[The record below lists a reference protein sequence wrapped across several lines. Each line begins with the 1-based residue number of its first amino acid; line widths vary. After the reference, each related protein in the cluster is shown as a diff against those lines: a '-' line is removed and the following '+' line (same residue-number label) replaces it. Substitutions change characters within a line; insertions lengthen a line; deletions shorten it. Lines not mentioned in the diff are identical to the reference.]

1 MKRIALVVGITLATA
16 TPATADIAHRITSS
30 VALTVDAAASN
41 ATRVPSVYS
50 VSGTNVTPSDGTTS
64 GRIGGL
70 SALSSGT
77 AVGYS
82 PTEATITTAGDAFSF
97 SESFIEGDDVGTSTS
112 VSSGVA
118 ASLPAWGSTVT
129 SSGGV
134 AGSLAGSV
142 ASDHALSITAG
153 GAGTTAQAQ
162 TSVSLELQ

>member
-16 TPATADIAHRITSS
+16 TPAAADIAHRITSS

-70 SALSSGT
+70 GALTSGT

-82 PTEATITTAGDAFSF
+82 PTEATITTTGDAFSF
-97 SESFIEGDDVGTSTS
+97 SESFIEGVDVGTATS

>member
-70 SALSSGT
+70 GALSSGT

-82 PTEATITTAGDAFSF
+82 PTEATITTSGDAFSF

-118 ASLPAWGSTVT
+118 ASSRPGATRSPRRAVWLDLSRAPWPATTRCQSRQ
-129 SSGGV
+129 
-134 AGSLAGSV
+134 AGPAPRPRLR
-142 ASDHALSITAG
+142 HRCR
-153 GAGTTAQAQ
+153 
-162 TSVSLELQ
+162 

>member
-70 SALSSGT
+70 GALSSGT

-82 PTEATITTAGDAFSF
+82 PTEATITTTGDAFSF

-118 ASLPAWGSTVT
+118 ASLPAWGNTVT

-134 AGSLAGSV
+134 AGSLAGTG
-142 ASDHALSITAG
+142 ASDHALSIPAG

-162 TSVSLELQ
+162 TTVSLELQ

>member
-16 TPATADIAHRITSS
+16 TPAAADIAHRITSS

-41 ATRVPSVYS
+41 ATRVPSIYA

-118 ASLPAWGSTVT
+118 ASLPAWGNTVT
-129 SSGGV
+129 TSGGV

-153 GAGTTAQAQ
+153 GAGTQAQAQ